1 MYQKMENL
9 EEILDEL
16 NPQLPTSAD
25 GSFSLGDKVIFT
37 GLIKVRQYNH
47 LFGVVSG
54 DLIAGRYPV
63 EILLDPQHNNGKKL
77 LGVKPENMHLD
88 TRGLYNYVE
97 EITGMVQYRERS
109 KPFQSENT
117 DWQHDADYDS
127 DDCDPTDEVWRF
139 SSECDRERIR
149 EIGQ

>member
-1 MYQKMENL
+1 MENL
-9 EEILDEL
+9 EEILSEL
-16 NPQLPTSAD
+16 NPQLPTSPDA
-25 GSFSLGDKVIFT
+25 SFSLGDKVIFT
-37 GLIKVRQYNH
+37 GLVKVRQYNH

-54 DLIAGRYPV
+54 DLMGGRYPV

-77 LGVKPENMHLD
+77 LGAKPENMHLD
-88 TRGLYNYVE
+88 IRGLYSYVE

-109 KPFQSENT
+109 KPLESENT

-139 SSECDRERIR
+139 SSESDTVRIR